1 MSKQEVHELH
11 EQAHEV
17 AHNPQLLP
25 VTITMSILAVFIA
38 VSSLLGHRATTD
50 ELLNQTKATDQW
62 AYYQAKNIR
71 RHSDEQIA
79 DVLSMMEFKDKSEGQ
94 KIIDKYS
101 KEAERYKDEQKEI
114 ENEARKLEDESKL
127 LQKKAD
133 KFDFGEIILE
143 AALVITSM
151 TLLTKW
157 RIFWFAG
164 MATGVVGV
172 IIAILGFI
180 LN

>member
-25 VTITMSILAVFIA
+25 VTITMSVLAVFIA
-38 VSSLLGHRATTD
+38 VSSLFGHRATTD

-71 RHSDEQIA
+71 KHSDEQIA
-79 DVLSMMEFKDKSEGQ
+79 DLLNMVDVKDKTEGQ

-101 KEAERYKDEQKEI
+101 KEAERYKDEQKDI
-114 ENEARKLEDESKL
+114 ESEAKKLEDEAKL
-127 LQKKAD
+127 LQRKAD

-157 RIFWFAG
+157 RVFWFTG
-164 MATGVVGV
+164 MILGIVGV
-172 IIAILGFI
+172 IMASMGFF
-180 LN
+180 LH

>member
-25 VTITMSILAVFIA
+25 VTITMSVLAVFIA
-38 VSSLLGHRATTD
+38 VSSLFGHRATTD

-79 DVLSMMEFKDKSEGQ
+79 DLLNMVDMKDKTEGQ
-94 KIIDKYS
+94 KIIDKYT
-101 KEAERYKDEQKEI
+101 KEAERYKDEQKDI
-114 ENEARKLEDESKL
+114 ESEAKKLEDEANL
-127 LQKKAD
+127 LQRKSD

-157 RIFWFAG
+157 RIFWFTG
-164 MATGVVGV
+164 MILGLAGV
-172 IIAILGFI
+172 IMASMGFF
-180 LN
+180 LH

>member
-25 VTITMSILAVFIA
+25 VTITMSVLAVFIA
-38 VSSLLGHRATTD
+38 VSSLFGHRATTD

-71 RHSDEQIA
+71 KHSDEQIA
-79 DVLSMMEFKDKSEGQ
+79 DLLNMVDVKDKTEGQ

-101 KEAERYKDEQKEI
+101 KEAERYKDEQKDI
-114 ENEARKLEDESKL
+114 ESEAKKLEDEAKL
-127 LQKKAD
+127 LQRKAD

-157 RIFWFAG
+157 RIFWFTG
-164 MATGVVGV
+164 MILGIVGV
-172 IIAILGFI
+172 IMASMGFF
-180 LN
+180 LH

>member
-25 VTITMSILAVFIA
+25 VTITMSVLAVFIA
-38 VSSLLGHRATTD
+38 VSSLFGHRATTD

-71 RHSDEQIA
+71 KHSDEQIA
-79 DVLSMMEFKDKSEGQ
+79 DLLNMVDMKDKTEGQ

-101 KEAERYKDEQKEI
+101 KEADRYKDEQKDI
-114 ENEARKLEDESKL
+114 ESEAKKLEDEAKL
-127 LQKKAD
+127 LQRKSD

-157 RIFWFAG
+157 RIFWFTG
-164 MATGVVGV
+164 MVLGIIGV
-172 IIAILGFI
+172 IMASMGFF
-180 LN
+180 LH

>member
-38 VSSLLGHRATTD
+38 VSSLFGHRSTTD

-79 DVLSMMEFKDKSEGQ
+79 DLLSMVELKDKTEGE
-94 KIIDKYS
+94 KIIEKYS
-101 KEAERYKDEQKEI
+101 KEAERYKDEQKDI
-114 ENEARKLEDESKL
+114 ENEARKLEDEAKS
-127 LQKKAD
+127 LQRKAD

-164 MATGVVGV
+164 MVLGIVGL
-172 IIAILGFI
+172 IMASMGFI
-180 LN
+180 IH